1 VRLVRADLHIHT
13 ALSPCGADEMTPEA
27 IVATARERGLDM
39 IAICD
44 HNSAGN
50 VGAVSEAAADTALA
64 VLPGME
70 VTTAEE
76 AHVIGLFPTA
86 SAANAAAADLRERLP
101 KADED
106 YTRFFG
112 DQWLFASDGT
122 IRAAETLALAMA
134 TNLALGP
141 VVALIKRFGGL
152 TIAAHIDRPHFGV
165 VGQLGF
171 FPYEAG
177 FDAIELSRHAP
188 SGSDAAVAAR
198 DHRLPIVHSSDAH
211 FLDDLGG
218 ASTTLLVR
226 EPAFAELVLALAAR
240 DQRGLADA

>member
-1 VRLVRADLHIHT
+1 MRLVRADLHIHT
-13 ALSPCGADEMTPEA
+13 ALSPCAADEMTPEA

-50 VGAVSEAAADTALA
+50 VRAVSEAAGTALT

-76 AHVIGLFPTA
+76 AHVVGLFPTT
-86 SAANAAAADLRERLP
+86 SAANAAAGELRERLP
-101 KADED
+101 GADEE

-112 DQWLFASDGT
+112 EQWLFAGDGT

-134 TNLALGP
+134 TDLALGN

-152 TIAAHIDRPHFGV
+152 AIAAHIDRPHFGV
-165 VGQLGF
+165 LGQLGF

-188 SGSDAAVAAR
+188 PGSDAAVAAR
-198 DHRLPIVHSSDAH
+198 EHRLPIVHSSDAH
-211 FLDDLGG
+211 FLEDLGC

-226 EPAFAELVLALAAR
+226 EPTFAELVLALAAQ
-240 DQRGLADA
+240 DQRGIADA